1 MQITRVDSNGRRSRA
16 VTHNGTVYLAGQ
28 VADDRSV
35 SLAGQT
41 AQALAKVDEMLARCG
56 SDRTKILSSIIWL
69 KSMDDYKS
77 MNEVWD
83 RWVNPD
89 HAPAR
94 ACVTG
99 DMAYPDILVEIMVV
113 AAA

>member
-1 MQITRVDSNGRRSRA
+1 MLITRADSNGRRSRA
-16 VTHNGTVYLAGQ
+16 VVHNSTVYLAGQ
-28 VADDRSV
+28 VADDHS
-35 SLAGQT
+35 APIEAQT
-41 AQALAKVDEMLARCG
+41 EQALAKVDDMLARCG
-56 SDRTKILSSIIWL
+56 SDRAKILSAIIWL
-69 KSMDDYKS
+69 KSMNDYS
-77 MNEVWD
+77 AMNKVWD
-83 RWVNPD
+83 HWVDPD

>member
-1 MQITRVDSNGRRSRA
+1 
-16 VTHNGTVYLAGQ
+16 
-28 VADDRSV
+28 
-35 SLAGQT
+35 
-41 AQALAKVDEMLARCG
+41 
-56 SDRTKILSSIIWL
+56 
-69 KSMDDYKS
+69 MDDYKA

-83 RWVNPD
+83 GWVDPD

>member
-1 MQITRVDSNGRRSRA
+1 MQIKRADSNGRRSRA
-16 VTHNGTVYLAGQ
+16 VVHNGTIYLAGQ
-28 VADDRSV
+28 VADDHSLSV
-35 SLAGQT
+35 AGQT
-41 AQALAKVDEMLARCG
+41 AQALAKVGDMLAQCG

-69 KSMDDYKS
+69 KSMDDYKA
-77 MNEVWD
+77 MNEIWD
-83 RWVNPD
+83 GWVDPD